1 MRHKRILSLILLA
14 GAVQAADY
22 PPAIQALVDQGLQIE
37 ARFDAPSGMTG
48 YAARVQER
56 PMAFYLTPDGKH
68 VLIGSMLD
76 AQGNNL
82 TPIQL
87 KQYLPEPEFGQAW
100 PLLEKATWV
109 REGGAEAERIVYVFT
124 DPNCPYCN
132 AFWKESQSYLGRDV
146 QVRHIMVAILTPTSM
161 GKAARIL
168 AAENP
173 ARALADHETYG
184 SKPLET
190 IPAEIRQQIEANNR
204 LMQQLGAQ
212 ATPAIFY
219 RDTQGK
225 VRRIL
230 GLPQAELMTSE
241 IFQKQPR

>member
-1 MRHKRILSLILLA
+1 MRHRLALSLLILA
-14 GAVQAADY
+14 GAAQAGDY
-22 PPAIQALVDQGLQIE
+22 PPAIQALVDQGLRIE
-37 ARFDAPSGMTG
+37 ARFEAPSGMMG
-48 YAARVQER
+48 YAARVQGQ
-56 PMAFYLTPDGKH
+56 PMAFYLTADGEH
-68 VLIGSMLD
+68 VLVGSMLD
-76 AQGNNL
+76 DQGNNL
-82 TPIQL
+82 TPLQL
-87 KQYLPEPEFGQAW
+87 KEHLPEPEYGQAW
-100 PLLEKATWV
+100 PLLEKATWI
-109 REGGAEAERIVYVFT
+109 REGGARAKRIVYVFD
-124 DPNCPYCN
+124 DPNCPYCK
-132 AFWKESQSYLGRDV
+132 AFWEASQAYLGPDV

-161 GKAARIL
+161 GKAAAIL

-173 ARALADHETYG
+173 AQALVDHETRG

-190 IPAEIRQQIEANNR
+190 IPPKIRQQIEANNR

-230 GLPQAELMTSE
+230 GLPQDQLMTTE